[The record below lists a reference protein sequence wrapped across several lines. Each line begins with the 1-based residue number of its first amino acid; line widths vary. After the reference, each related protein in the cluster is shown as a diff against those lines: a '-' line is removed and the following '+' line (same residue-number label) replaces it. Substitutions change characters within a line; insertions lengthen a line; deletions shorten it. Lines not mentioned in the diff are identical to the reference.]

1 MSKALI
7 LSGGS
12 IKGAWQAGAVK
23 AIFDKGL
30 TFDAIHGVSVGSLN
44 GSFICQEAAKQ
55 NLPLE
60 TLDWGQLGAALVQF
74 WKNNIK
80 EPNNI
85 AKERKWH
92 QTLISVLRNRYNG
105 LVDTTPLQELVKR
118 TINPAV
124 LQQSPIKLTVGAVNL
139 ASGNNEFPGPGD
151 PNFIDYL
158 IASTAI
164 PIIMPVQYI
173 AGNKN
178 RAYLDGGIR
187 DVAPIGKAIDAGA
200 DDIVCVL
207 CQSRETTSN
216 FDPGNLMSLADRV
229 MEIVVNEIVNNDIQR
244 AQEINRQLAAG
255 GNMVGKKEVKITVIR
270 PRQPIGLDLSNFNSG
285 QIEDTINSGYES
297 ANSILDEQS

>member
-23 AIFDKGL
+23 AIFDKGF

-55 NLPLE
+55 MQSGPN
-60 TLDWGQLGAALVQF
+60 LDWSQLGESLVQF
-74 WKNNIK
+74 WKENIK
-80 EPNNI
+80 NPGNI
-85 AKERKWH
+85 AKERKWY
-92 QTLISVLRNRYNG
+92 QTVVAVMRNRYNG
-105 LVDTTPLQELVKR
+105 LVDTTPLQDLVKR
-118 TINPAV
+118 TINPAI

-164 PIIMPVQYI
+164 PIIMPVQFI

-178 RAYLDGGIR
+178 RPYLDGGIR

-207 CQSRETTSN
+207 CQSRETTAT
-216 FDPGNLMSLADRV
+216 FDPGNLMALADRV
-229 MEIVVNEIVNNDIQR
+229 MEIVVNEIVNNDIKR
-244 AQEINRQLAAG
+244 AEDVNKQLAAG
-255 GNMVGKKEVKITVIR
+255 NDLQGKKQVKITIIR
-270 PRQPIGLDLSNFNSG
+270 PNQPIGLDLSKFSEKE
-285 QIEDTINSGYES
+285 IVDTINSGYS
-297 ANSILDEQS
+297 TASSLLNL

>member
-23 AIFDKGL
+23 AIFDSGFA
-30 TFDAIHGVSVGSLN
+30 FDAIHGVSVGSLN

-55 NLPLE
+55 LQAIENI
-60 TLDWGQLGAALVQF
+60 DWGQLGAALVHF
-74 WKNNIK
+74 WKTNIT
-80 EPNNI
+80 EPKNI

-92 QTLISVLRNRYNG
+92 QTLIAVLRDRYNG
-105 LVDTTPLQELVKR
+105 LVDTKPLQELVKR

-207 CQSRETTSN
+207 CQSRQTTAN
-216 FDPGNLMSLADRV
+216 FDPGNIMALADRV

-244 AQEINRQLAAG
+244 AEEINRQLAAG
-255 GNMVGKKEVKITVIR
+255 NDVQGKKQVKITVIR
-270 PRQPIGLDLSNFNSG
+270 PNQPIGLDLSNFNSAE
-285 QIEDTINSGYES
+285 IEAMINSGYS
-297 ANSILDEQS
+297 TAHSILNPKS

>member
-30 TFDAIHGVSVGSLN
+30 SFDAIHGVSVGSLN

-55 NLPLE
+55 MQPLE
-60 TLDWGQLGAALVQF
+60 NIDWGQLGAALVHF
-74 WKNNIK
+74 WKSNIS
-80 EPNNI
+80 EPDNI
-85 AKERKWH
+85 AKERKWL
-92 QTLISVLRNRYNG
+92 QNAISIIRGKYNG
-105 LVDTTPLQELVKR
+105 LVDTTPLQDLVKR
-118 TINPAV
+118 TINPAI

-244 AQEINRQLAAG
+244 AQDINRQIAV
-255 GNMVGKKEVKITVIR
+255 GNNLPGKKEVKITVIR
-270 PRQPIGLDLSNFNSG
+270 PNQPIGLDLRNFSSKE
-285 QIEDTINSGYES
+285 IEDNINSGYNT
-297 ANSILDEQS
+297 AITLLNNQP

>member
-23 AIFDKGL
+23 AIFDKGF

-55 NLPLE
+55 MQSGPN
-60 TLDWGQLGAALVQF
+60 LDWSQLGESLVQF
-74 WKNNIK
+74 WKENIK
-80 EPNNI
+80 NPGNI
-85 AKERKWH
+85 AKERKWY
-92 QTLISVLRNRYNG
+92 QTVVAVMRNRYNG
-105 LVDTTPLQELVKR
+105 LVDTTPLQDLVKR
-118 TINPAV
+118 TINPAI

-164 PIIMPVQYI
+164 PIIMPVQFI

-178 RAYLDGGIR
+178 RPYLDGGIR

-207 CQSRETTSN
+207 CQSRETTAT
-216 FDPGNLMSLADRV
+216 FDPGNLMALADRV
-229 MEIVVNEIVNNDIQR
+229 MEIVVNEIVNNDIKR
-244 AQEINRQLAAG
+244 AEDVNKQLAAG
-255 GNMVGKKEVKITVIR
+255 NDLQGKKQVKITIIR
-270 PRQPIGLDLSNFNSG
+270 PNQPIGLDLSKFSEKE
-285 QIEDTINSGYES
+285 ILDTINSGYS
-297 ANSILDEQS
+297 TASSLLNL